1 MMHRLNGLEEDRLG
15 WVKLVC
21 QQFIWVL
28 CFDAPAVEFVGWKV
42 FEIEGDDEIRARIQR
57 LVEKTLR

>member
-1 MMHRLNGLEEDRLG
+1 LEEDRLG

-28 CFDAPAVEFVGWKV
+28 CFDAPAVEFVGRKV